1 MSINPHSLFSGK
13 GLLVSAPDAVQA
25 PEYIFFS
32 ARYGVNL
39 ETGSVPR
46 TPEDL
51 PNEARK
57 MYSLSRYIDFEEWPI
72 TAQTWWIY
80 EAFRRILE
88 PLGGSIQ
95 SLVRTNT
102 YFRDLEKFPAMERA
116 RAAILPVDPPPS
128 TVLEV
133 PFGLFP
139 EGVDLAIEGVAVL
152 PGGGSRD
159 VIRSRLGTGSH
170 YSWGIRTNE
179 MVWVA
184 GQTPSHPLTGRYVHR
199 VGDLGLEGSHLATG
213 NHHMDER
220 EGPVSAQAW
229 IIYRRVRTILEDAGV
244 SLNDVTH
251 EKVFLKSM
259 QHLPAVERVRRE
271 IYRPAEQAPPS
282 LYVQV
287 VTLGRSPDC
296 LMEVDVV
303 ASSADRMI
311 FPGPT
316 DSLGRLSAAGSLGG
330 PFLSLGGW
338 VARDPKSK
346 HVICGAEELGER
358 RKGLRGE
365 ESSLA
370 VQALWIYDA
379 LGTFLKEKRSSLE
392 ELVKIDIYVKETASV
407 SALDA
412 VHRAIFL
419 NGPPAVSVIPMEAL
433 DPDPDVQIKICGI
446 ANRPE

>member
-1 MSINPHSLFSGK
+1 MPANSHSVFGGK
-13 GLLVSAPDAVQA
+13 GLLVATPDAIQA
-25 PEYIFFS
+25 PSYIFFS

-39 ETGSVPR
+39 DTDSVPR

-51 PNEARK
+51 PEEARK
-57 MYSLSRYIDFEEWPI
+57 MYSSSRYIDIEEWPI

-88 PLGGSIQ
+88 PLGASIQ
-95 SLVRTNT
+95 DLVRTNT

-133 PFGLFP
+133 PFGFFP
-139 EGVDLAIEGVAVL
+139 GGVDVAIEGVAVL

-170 YSWGIRTNE
+170 YSWGIRTND
-179 MVWVA
+179 MVWAA

-199 VGDLGLEGSHLATG
+199 IGDLGLEGSHLATG
-213 NHHMDER
+213 NHHVDER

-229 IIYRRVRTILEDAGV
+229 ITYRRVRTILEDAGV

-251 EKVFLKSM
+251 EKIFLKSM
-259 QHLPAVERVRRE
+259 KHLPAVERVRRE
-271 IYRPAEQAPPS
+271 IYRSAEQAPPS

-287 VTLGRSPDC
+287 VTLGRTPDC

-303 ASSADRMI
+303 ASSAERVI
-311 FPGPT
+311 FSGPT
-316 DSLGRLSAAGSLGG
+316 DGLGRLSAAGALGG

-338 VARDPKSK
+338 VARDPESGR
-346 HVICGAEELGER
+346 VIRGGEELGER
-358 RKGLRGE
+358 RKALGGE
-365 ESSLA
+365 EDSLA
-370 VQALWIYDA
+370 VQALWIYDT
-379 LGTFLKEKRSSLE
+379 LGLFLKDKGSSLE
-392 ELVKIDIYVKETASV
+392 ELLKVDLYVKETAPIQ
-407 SALDA
+407 ALDA
-412 VHRAIFL
+412 VHRTVFPG
-419 NGPPAVSVIPMEAL
+419 GPPAVSVIPMESI
-433 DPDPDVQIKICGI
+433 DPDPDVQIKISGI